1 MRSPRFTKARCRPP
15 RSTGCRRYSR
25 HSSANHVDRRD
36 AQVYRQVDT
45 FGEHSRHL
53 ARRGGNVAI
62 YLSSSYRVQSSSR
75 ILSACGWYL
84 LTVARGPMTIA
95 RHPYTGSGITFIAPH
110 LRRLAILVNVGNPQS
125 VLEMGA
131 AQAAA
136 RMLGLEVATFEF
148 RRSEDIVPA

>member
-1 MRSPRFTKARCRPP
+1 LIAET
-15 RSTGCRRYSR
+15 
-25 HSSANHVDRRD
+25 

-84 LTVARGPMTIA
+84 LTVVRGPMTIA
-95 RHPYTGSGITFIAPH
+95 RHPYTGSGI
-110 LRRLAILVNVGNPQS
+110 
-125 VLEMGA
+125 
-131 AQAAA
+131 
-136 RMLGLEVATFEF
+136 
-148 RRSEDIVPA
+148 